1 MYEME
6 SMIEN
11 QNNKNFYE
19 SMRPI
24 EKVEDVLK
32 KLEYKLALAGK
43 HNLDYSIMYH
53 DRHGGYDMD
62 KLTQVLKDM
71 KQDRESKGLSLENI
85 LSTPKSKNGIVAGQL
100 DSKLSALMMERIKKD
115 KPKADSEGA

>member
-1 MYEME
+1 MSLLGDEEMYEME

-85 LSTPKSKNGIVAGQL
+85 LSTPKSKNGIVAG
-100 DSKLSALMMERIKKD
+100 
-115 KPKADSEGA
+115 